1 MNVRGVARAC
11 LALLLLLAAS
21 PAAAVTRLEGQ
32 YQLMFETRKDDRT
45 YAWDFE
51 SNHPDN
57 YDGAELRLFSSPKRN
72 TEAFLKIE
80 ADWKSPEN
88 DAPRPNLQFRQSH
101 LRYQWDVKKNAGV
114 ESFLFFRQDRYW
126 VDSYLIPL
134 IKTDIVRNDNY
145 GTNGSGIRVNT
156 FGLLG
161 AQSTFIVTDFAGQY
175 APKGGTGSPTNTDDA
190 YIARVRKELH
200 RIPLRLGF
208 GFNRVEENQIGEDAA
223 TGEFQQASVYAFD
236 SRYQWKGVDYSLEY
250 AFSRSPVSDSALAF
264 ADDWAGAISE
274 RAVLQGEIRS
284 FRFGNH
290 RSGYVNV
297 APSGW
302 IRGPL
307 YDNRLDDSGRDEVGW
322 NLNAWY
328 LVPARAITLTANYRD
343 WQRTTIEKRRESE
356 AYLEAYI
363 EFVNGFT
370 GKTFFRSRDVDR
382 VVGGRRILEEQDDLF
397 AEMQVES
404 RLAWLRVQGLLKNMG
419 ETEQQELFNLDT
431 AINITPR
438 LKLYNRFS
446 FGSDPAILRKGI
458 FIQLQYR
465 PTGNV
470 EMYLEYGPGDI
481 GDDSTP
487 VNDYDLAGS
496 GDQRDIVKFILKG
509 QF

>member
-1 MNVRGVARAC
+1 MSARR
-11 LALLLLLAAS
+11 LAATLLGAAS
-21 PAAAVTRLEGQ
+21 LFLAAVAPAAAVTRIEGE
-32 YQLMFETRKDDRT
+32 YQLMLDLRKDERT
-45 YAWDFE
+45 FPWDFD

-57 YDGAELRLFSSPKRN
+57 YDGAQLRLFSTPRRN
-72 TEAFLKIE
+72 AEAFLRIE

-88 DAPRPNLQFRQSH
+88 DAPRPNLQFRESH
-101 LRYQWDVKKNAGV
+101 LRYQWDVRKDAGV

-126 VDSYLIPL
+126 ADSYLIPL
-134 IKTDIVRNDNY
+134 VNTGIARNDNY

-161 AQSTFIVTDFAGQY
+161 AQSTFIATDFAGQY
-175 APKGGTGSPTNTDDA
+175 APRGGTGTPTNTDDA
-190 YIARVRKELH
+190 YIARVRKELR
-200 RIPLRLGF
+200 RIPLRMGF
-208 GFNRVEENQIGEDAA
+208 GFNRVEENQVGEVPS
-223 TGEFQQASVYAFD
+223 QASVYAFD
-236 SRYQWKGVDYSLEY
+236 SRYQWKGIDYSLEY
-250 AFSRSPVSDSALAF
+250 AFSRSPLSDTTLAF
-264 ADDWAGAISE
+264 AEDWDGLISK
-274 RAVLQGEIRS
+274 RGVLVGEIRS
-284 FRFGNH
+284 LRFGNH
-290 RSGYVNV
+290 RSGYVSV

-307 YDNRLDDSGRDEVGW
+307 YDNRLDNSGRDEVGW

-328 LVPARAITLTANYRD
+328 LVPARAVTLTANYRD

-363 EFVNGFT
+363 EFINGFT
-370 GKTFFRSRDVDR
+370 GKLFYRSRDTQRDVS
-382 VVGGRRILEEQDDLF
+382 GRRILEEQDDLF
-397 AEMQVES
+397 GEMQVES
-404 RLAWLRVQGLLKNMG
+404 RLAWLRVQALVKNLG

-431 AINITPR
+431 ALNLTPR

-458 FIQLQYR
+458 FMQLQYR

-470 EMYLEYGPGDI
+470 EMYLEYGPSYI

-487 VNDYDLAGS
+487 VNDGDLAGG
-496 GDQRDIVKFILKG
+496 GDQRDIIKFILKG